1 MPWKRFPSFFHIVV
15 GIAAVCSIPAQAQD
29 SSTGTI
35 RGVVVD
41 ASASR
46 ITQASVVIVN
56 TATARRYSAISD
68 EEGRF
73 AVDLLPPGDYSAR
86 AVAQGMSP
94 QIAPQLHVDVGGTVE
109 LEFHLAV
116 AGANE
121 KVTVAA
127 EPALSLMPLRLYGAK
142 P

>member
-1 MPWKRFPSFFHIVV
+1 MPWTRFLFFFLLVV
-15 GIAAVCSIPAQAQD
+15 GVVAACLIPAQAQD

-41 ASASR
+41 ASGSR
-46 ITQASVVIVN
+46 ITQASVVIVS
-56 TATARRYSAISD
+56 TATSRRYSAISD

-73 AVDLLPPGDYSAR
+73 ALDLLPPGDYSAR

-94 QIAPQLHVDVGGTVE
+94 QVAPQLHVDVGGKVE

-116 AGANE
+116 AGARRE
-121 KVTVAA
+121 
-127 EPALSLMPLRLYGAK
+127 SYGCGGAGAG
-142 P
+142 